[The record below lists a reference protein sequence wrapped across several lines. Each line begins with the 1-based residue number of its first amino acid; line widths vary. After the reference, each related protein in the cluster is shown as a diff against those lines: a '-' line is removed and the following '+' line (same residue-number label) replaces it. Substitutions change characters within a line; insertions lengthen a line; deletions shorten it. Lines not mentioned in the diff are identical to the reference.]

1 MGPVQG
7 RFSIT
12 VPDPDHSTDE
22 MRFILFGMSVWQRLL
37 VVSHV
42 DYGEEIRIIGARTAT
57 RRERRQYEED
67 V

>member
-1 MGPVQG
+1 M

-12 VPDPDHSTDE
+12 VADPDHSTDE
-22 MRFILFGMSVWQRLL
+22 MRFVLIGISVWQRLL
-37 VVSHV
+37 VVAHA
-42 DYGEEIRIIGARTAT
+42 DYGDEIRIIGARMAT